1 MKSVPWLWFALTLVP
16 GCLLVQPLD
25 AAKSDAEVG
34 GAAGSA
40 SAGRSSVAGSDGAG
54 ATHAGGSSGASAAG
68 GGGGSAPN
76 GVGGSVPVGGGP
88 ATVDPSA
95 AFLGIWVL
103 TDGSITLNCGG
114 TPQVSPL
121 TDGSADWHAGTTSDL
136 VQTSEGTPCELLANI
151 SGRAA
156 VGEPNQKCTES
167 GLDSDGNP
175 YSQALVIE
183 NYAFTINANGVNA
196 KELFSGTDAYTD
208 GISGMTTNCTFVQT
222 GNYFKQ

>member
-1 MKSVPWLWFALTLVP
+1 MKSIPWLWFALTLVP

-25 AAKSDAEVG
+25 EAKSDAEVG
-34 GAAGSA
+34 GAADGA
-40 SAGRSSVAGSDGAG
+40 SAGRSTVAGSDGAG
-54 ATHAGGSSGASAAG
+54 ATHAGGSSGASPAG
-68 GGGGSAPN
+68 GRAGSAPN
-76 GVGGSVPVGGGP
+76 GGGP
-88 ATVDPSA
+88 PTVDPSA

-114 TPQVSPL
+114 SPQVSQL
-121 TDGSADWHAGTTSDL
+121 TNGSADWHVGTTSDL
-136 VQTSEGTPCELLANI
+136 VQTSEGTPCELLANVQ
-151 SGRAA
+151 GRVAA
-156 VGEPNQKCTES
+156 GAPNQQCTES

-175 YSQALVIE
+175 YSQDLVIE

-208 GISGMTTNCTFVQT
+208 GISGVTTNCTFVQT